1 MGEKR
6 EDSFSETALRV
17 LTALVVT
24 WGAYRAFGFWYLAAG
39 LKHFSPAAWVR
50 FTLLAFL
57 ALSVWLWAAAP
68 AFLGKILGLW
78 LKIRAPLGKAR
89 WLFVFLSAVGVP
101 VAVLWVPAYSKV
113 YTTHS
118 ATDAVVVWGAAYLLA
133 ALGTLLFLVPKP
145 EIGLKEGL
153 ISMLLPAA
161 SFAFFGAYT
170 KVSSYPF
177 SLTWSEGNR
186 LWDYSLMFGR
196 SRYIYPAGRPIPAHI
211 DPGRQFLWGLIFLI
225 PGVGIFGA
233 RLWSAI
239 MFTVPYLL
247 FAFTAF
253 WKPRQA
259 RRAGIFV
266 ALWAFLFLRQ
276 GPIYTPLLLSAW
288 LILLAFDSTPWLGVV
303 LALVGGYLA
312 AVTRFTWVLAPFLWA
327 GMLTLGAV
335 REQKE
340 FRDAW
345 RKFVWLGGASLLGS
359 FLSGSW
365 LTLFSTLWGFV
376 HNMLYGSATLTA
388 HSDFSARQ
396 PLIWDRLFPNP
407 TFQPGILLGVLL
419 AILPILVL
427 LEVWRR
433 QGLWRLHKWAI
444 VLDGLILAAF
454 LAVGVVVS
462 LKIGGGSNLHNL
474 DMLLISLVLIAVIAW
489 RQGGWRWAVS
499 ANWRT
504 AERWLAVVLV
514 VVPMYF
520 LFLGLTPHRIP
531 EKRWWKPALNAVR
544 HYVHKAQSEGKGEI
558 LFMDQRQLLTF
569 GFVKGVPLVPDYE
582 KKLMMDE
589 AMAGN
594 KDYFA
599 KYYHDLAQRRFA
611 LMVTPVFRIDYQE
624 ESSHNFAAENNAWD
638 RWVAAPT
645 LCYYKPIYTEKHLGF
660 ALLVPREGKVDC
672 TDVLPVKLLAP

>member
-1 MGEKR
+1 MGKETSQ
-6 EDSFSETALRV
+6 SFSEIVLRV
-17 LTALVVT
+17 FAALVVT

-39 LKHFSPAAWVR
+39 LKHFSPAAWAR
-50 FTLLAFL
+50 FALLAFL
-57 ALSVWLWAAAP
+57 VLAGWLWALAP

-78 LKIRAPLGKAR
+78 LKIRAPLGKVR
-89 WLFVFLSAVGVP
+89 WLFVLLAAVGVP
-101 VAVLWVPAYSKV
+101 IAVLWVPGYSKV
-113 YTTHS
+113 YAKHS
-118 ATDAVVVWGAAYLLA
+118 PTDAVVVWAVAYLLA
-133 ALGTLLFLVPKP
+133 ALGALLFLTEKP
-145 EIGLKEGL
+145 EVSLREGL
-153 ISMLLPAA
+153 VSLLLPAA

-177 SLTWSEGNR
+177 ALSWSEGNR

-211 DPGRQFLWGLIFLI
+211 DPGRQFLWGLVFLI
-225 PGVGIFGA
+225 PGVGIFWA

-253 WKPRQA
+253 WKPKQA
-259 RRAGIFV
+259 RRVGVFV

-288 LILLAFDSTPWLGVV
+288 LILLAADSAPWLGAV
-303 LALVGGYLA
+303 LAFVGGYLA

-327 GMLTLGAV
+327 AMLTLGAV
-335 REQKE
+335 REQKD
-340 FRDAW
+340 FRNAW
-345 RKFVWLGGASLLGS
+345 RKFAWLGSAALLGS
-359 FLSGSW
+359 LISGSW
-365 LTLFSTLWGFV
+365 LVLFSTLRGFL
-376 HNMLYGSATLTA
+376 HKMLYGSAALTA
-388 HSDFSARQ
+388 HSDFAASQ

-419 AILPILVL
+419 AVVPVLVL
-427 LEVWRR
+427 LGVWRR
-433 QGLWRLHKWAI
+433 QGLWRLHRWAL

-454 LAVGVVVS
+454 LAVGVLVS

-474 DMLLISLVLIAVIAW
+474 DMFLISLVLLAVVAW

-504 AERWLAVVLV
+504 AERWLAAVLV

-520 LFLGLTPHRIP
+520 LFLGLTPHQIP
-531 EKRWWKPALNAVR
+531 EERWWKPALNAVR

-599 KYYHDLAQRRFA
+599 KYYHDLAKKRFA
-611 LMVTPVFRIDYQE
+611 LMITPVFRIDYQQ
-624 ESSHNFAAENNAWD
+624 ESSHNFAAENNVWD

-660 ALLVPREGKVDC
+660 EILVPRRETRDC
-672 TDVLPVKLLAP
+672 SRLLPVPPSP

>member
-1 MGEKR
+1 MGKETGQN
-6 EDSFSETALRV
+6 FSEAVLRV
-17 LTALVVT
+17 FAALVVT

-39 LKHFSPAAWVR
+39 LKHLSPAAWAR
-50 FTLLAFL
+50 FALLAFL
-57 ALSVWLWAAAP
+57 VLAGWLWALAP

-78 LKIRAPLGKAR
+78 LKIRAPLGKVR
-89 WLFVFLSAVGVP
+89 WLFVLLAAVGVP
-101 VAVLWVPAYSKV
+101 IAVLWVPGYSKV
-113 YTTHS
+113 YAKHS
-118 ATDAVVVWGAAYLLA
+118 PTDAVVVWAVAYLLA
-133 ALGTLLFLVPKP
+133 ALGVLLFLTEKP
-145 EIGLKEGL
+145 EVSLREGL
-153 ISMLLPAA
+153 VSLLLPAA

-177 SLTWSEGNR
+177 ALSWSEGNR

-211 DPGRQFLWGLIFLI
+211 DPGRQFLWGLVFLI
-225 PGVGIFGA
+225 PGVGIFWA

-253 WKPRQA
+253 WKPKQA
-259 RRAGIFV
+259 RRAGVFV

-288 LILLAFDSTPWLGVV
+288 LILLAADSAPWLGAV
-303 LALVGGYLA
+303 LAFVGGYLA

-327 GMLTLGAV
+327 AMLTLGAV
-335 REQKE
+335 REQKD
-340 FRDAW
+340 FRNAW
-345 RKFVWLGGASLLGS
+345 RKFAWLGSAALLGS
-359 FLSGSW
+359 LISGSW
-365 LTLFSTLWGFV
+365 LVLFSTLRGFL
-376 HNMLYGSATLTA
+376 HKMFYGSAALTA
-388 HSDFSARQ
+388 HSDFAASQ

-419 AILPILVL
+419 AVVPVLVL
-427 LEVWRR
+427 LGVWRR
-433 QGLWRLHKWAI
+433 QGLWRLHRWAL

-454 LAVGVVVS
+454 LAVGVLVS

-474 DMLLISLVLIAVIAW
+474 DMFLISLVLLAVVAW

-504 AERWLAVVLV
+504 AERWLAAVLV

-520 LFLGLTPHRIP
+520 LFLGLTPHQIP
-531 EKRWWKPALNAVR
+531 EERWWKPALNAVR
-544 HYVHKAQSEGKGEI
+544 HYVHKAQFEGKGEI

-599 KYYHDLAQRRFA
+599 KYYHDLAKKRFA
-611 LMVTPVFRIDYQE
+611 LMITPVFRIDYQQ

-660 ALLVPREGKVDC
+660 EILVPRRETRDC
-672 TDVLPVKLLAP
+672 SRLLPVPPSP